1 MGIEKIKLKF
11 EESKDTKEII
21 GFVSRSSTTWRL
33 RGVSEKDDCPK
44 KICLLAPDL
53 KGLIKPNVVYEV
65 ELRPMRKGHGFIVIS
80 ATRPKYDAKIETI
93 IIPKSVYQVRIIFGH
108 KIIYFDLLGGN
119 SPASRTVAGAEKAL
133 RERDD
138 LQDPEAVI
146 EKFHGAA
153 DLLLQQMEQDGYII
167 RR

>member
-1 MGIEKIKLKF
+1 MGIERIKLKF

-65 ELRPMRKGHGFIVIS
+65 ELRPMRTGHGFIVIS
-80 ATRPKYDAKIETI
+80 ATRPKYDANIETI
-93 IIPKSVYQVRIIFGH
+93 VIPKSVYQVRVIFGH
-108 KIIYFDLLGGN
+108 KIIYFDPLGGN
-119 SPASRTVAGAEKAL
+119 SPASRTIDGAEKAL
-133 RERDD
+133 RGRDD
-138 LQDPEAVI
+138 LLDPEAVI
-146 EKFHGAA
+146 EKFREAA
-153 DLLLQQMEQDGYII
+153 DRLLERMELDGYIV